1 MTRAGSLF
9 ARAAFL
15 LAACVLEALGP
26 ARALA
31 QDEVIDAV
39 GLIDFSGRPNF
50 HVGSW
55 VKYRTVGKSL
65 LGHSD
70 DYTTTLLIAGEEV
83 AWGEPCVWLETWVD
97 RGARSS
103 VTASLVS
110 YAAFGDTMTNNHLG
124 WFLREGINGLTPSGQ
139 PDLTLTTRQENELKL
154 RKVNWDA
161 EPSQA
166 HLDTLGSES
175 VTVPVGTFK
184 ALKVLRSRGQGGTTE
199 QADSTIYYE
208 EKVFETYY
216 RNHEIPITGLIKI
229 DIDDV
234 QRGKSWAVGHFTRDS
249 LHILERAQGSTT
261 LVAMGRGDLLPK
273 LVPPKLRRP
282 IADRKLIEA
291 AMNQPMEPTM
301 RVLRRGNS
309 SR

>member
-15 LAACVLEALGP
+15 LAACLLVALGP

-39 GLIDFSGRPNF
+39 GLVDFSGRPNF

-55 VKYRTVGKSL
+55 VKYHTVGKSL
-65 LGHSD
+65 LGRSD
-70 DYTTTLLIAGEEV
+70 DYTTTLLVAGEEV

-97 RGARSS
+97 RGAGSS

-124 WFLREGINGLTPSGQ
+124 WFLRKAISGLLPSGQ
-139 PDLTLTTRQENELKL
+139 PDLSLATREANELKL
-154 RKVNWDA
+154 RKANWDA

-166 HLDTLGSES
+166 HLDTLGSEP

-184 ALKVLRSRGQGGTTE
+184 ALKVLRSRGHGGTVD

-208 EKVFETYY
+208 QKVFETYY

-229 DIDDV
+229 DMDDV
-234 QRGKSWAVGHFTRDS
+234 QRGKSWAVGQFTRDS
-249 LHILERAQGSTT
+249 LRILERAQGSTT
-261 LVAMGRGDLLPK
+261 LVAMGRGALLPK
-273 LVPPKLRRP
+273 LVPPK
-282 IADRKLIEA
+282 
-291 AMNQPMEPTM
+291 
-301 RVLRRGNS
+301 
-309 SR
+309 